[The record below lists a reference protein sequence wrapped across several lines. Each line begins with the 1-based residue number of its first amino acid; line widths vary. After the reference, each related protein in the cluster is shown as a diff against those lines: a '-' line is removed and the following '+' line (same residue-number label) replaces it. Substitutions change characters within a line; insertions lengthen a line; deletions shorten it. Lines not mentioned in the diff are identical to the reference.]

1 MGVQK
6 GYSFCKA
13 YESYLAWFRDKAT
26 DTAKPKDEEEIL
38 GCQLCNE
45 DVFEGD
51 GVLLNRVFFVVPL
64 LPSESRNGRLEV
76 FVITELNLMKKAED
90 SDEIVD
96 VISVEYTA
104 QPFQA

>member
-1 MGVQK
+1 M
-6 GYSFCKA
+6 
-13 YESYLAWFRDKAT
+13 
-26 DTAKPKDEEEIL
+26 
-38 GCQLCNE
+38 
-45 DVFEGD
+45 FEAD
-51 GVLLNRVFFVVPL
+51 GFFLNRVFFVVPM

-96 VISVEYTA
+96 VIPVEYTA